1 MTTLTPTECYL
12 SNLAPSGR
20 RSVKSVLNA
29 AIKILSAGAV
39 LETCQIHALGYDQLS
54 FLRQVLVE
62 QDKSARTIH
71 LTFQA
76 IRAVTKTAL
85 LMGQV
90 DQHALDKFSAL
101 KLPHIEPSV
110 KGKALSMSE
119 LKHCLTK
126 QNCSAHEVRNIALI
140 ATMSGAG
147 LRRSEIHRL
156 RLSDLSL
163 QDAQL
168 VIKKGKG
175 NRTRTQYLPLW
186 VVNHLSEWVSLRGN
200 KSGFLFCKQING
212 QPLIQ
217 KPLSVASI
225 YDIVTTRAIQTLGK
239 NITPHDLR
247 RTYITSLLDNGVDIS
262 TVSKLAGHK
271 SITTTQIY
279 DKRGIE
285 SLKKAVNTL
294 SHDV

>member
-1 MTTLTPTECYL
+1 
-12 SNLAPSGR
+12 
-20 RSVKSVLNA
+20 
-29 AIKILSAGAV
+29 
-39 LETCQIHALGYDQLS
+39 
-54 FLRQVLVE
+54 
-62 QDKSARTIH
+62 
-71 LTFQA
+71 
-76 IRAVTKTAL
+76 
-85 LMGQV
+85 
-90 DQHALDKFSAL
+90 
-101 KLPHIEPSV
+101 
-110 KGKALSMSE
+110 MSE
-119 LKHCLTK
+119 LKHCLTI
-126 QNCSAHEVRNIALI
+126 QNCSAREVRNIALI

-168 VIKKGKG
+168 VIQKGKG

-186 VVNHLSEWVSLRGN
+186 VVSHLSDWVSLRGN
-200 KSGFLFCKQING
+200 KSGFLFCKQINS

-239 NITPHDLR
+239 KITPHDLR

>member
-1 MTTLTPTECYL
+1 MTTFTPIECYL
-12 SNLAPSGR
+12 NNLAPSGR
-20 RSVKSVLNA
+20 RPVKSVLKA
-29 AIKILSAGAV
+29 AIKILSAGAA
-39 LETCQIHALGYDQLS
+39 LETYQIHALGYDQLS

-85 LMGQV
+85 LIGQV
-90 DQHALDKFSAL
+90 EQRALDKFSAL
-101 KLPHIEPSV
+101 KLPHIEPSI

-147 LRRSEIHRL
+147 LRRSEIHKL

-168 VIKKGKG
+168 VIQKGKG

-186 VVNHLSEWVSLRGN
+186 VVSHLSEWVSLRGN
-200 KSGFLFCKQING
+200 KSGFLFEYKI
-212 QPLIQ
+212 
-217 KPLSVASI
+217 
-225 YDIVTTRAIQTLGK
+225 
-239 NITPHDLR
+239 
-247 RTYITSLLDNGVDIS
+247 
-262 TVSKLAGHK
+262 
-271 SITTTQIY
+271 
-279 DKRGIE
+279 
-285 SLKKAVNTL
+285 
-294 SHDV
+294 

>member
-20 RSVKSVLNA
+20 RTVKSVLKTA
-29 AIKILSAGAV
+29 VKILSANAT
-39 LETCQIHALGYDQLS
+39 LETYQIHALGYDQLS

-90 DQHALDKFSAL
+90 EQRALDKFSAL
-101 KLPHIEPSV
+101 KLPHIEPSA

-119 LKHCLTK
+119 LKHFLSK
-126 QNCSAHEVRNIALI
+126 QNSSAHEVRNIALI
-140 ATMSGAG
+140 ATLSGAG

-168 VIKKGKG
+168 VIQKGKG
-175 NRTRTQYLPLW
+175 NKTRTQYLPLW
-186 VVNHLSEWVSLRGN
+186 VVSHLSEWVSLRGN
-200 KSGFLFCKQING
+200 KSGFLFCKQINS
-212 QPLIQ
+212 QSLIQ
-217 KPLSVASI
+217 KPLSIASI
-225 YDIVTTRAIQTLGK
+225 YDIVTTRAVQTLGK

-294 SHDV
+294 SNDV